1 MVKDLRDDLE
11 QYGGSNDVALKWGEN
26 DADNKG
32 YGLKHIAE
40 KHGQE
45 VVSKVIEVLVDGD
58 VSKFVRA
65 KKTVHLEKNGY
76 EAILSLDEHGQKKTW
91 LLTGY
96 RIERNK
102 KTS

>member
-1 MVKDLRDDLE
+1 M
-11 QYGGSNDVALKWGEN
+11 
-26 DADNKG
+26 
-32 YGLKHIAE
+32 
-40 KHGQE
+40 
-45 VVSKVIEVLVDGD
+45 SKVIEVLVDGD